1 MAEEQNTNSA
11 TTNAGGD
18 GGSRANVSL
27 PGYVRDN
34 LGKEIFEDWSKRAE
48 RDPEFVKSVPATLP
62 EFAKAFDSERS
73 QRAEI
78 AKKLKES
85 EEGRKPPNS
94 PTDYGLDKIKLREGT
109 VYDKTLGEAFAKKA
123 HELHLPVKE
132 VQALFDWQ
140 NEVVYNVGKAQSDQA
155 KAKEAEAA
163 VTRQR
168 DLEATRVALRNH
180 WGEAAASKLPRNLNA
195 LMNPAMMPQ
204 DIRESLDKSGIIR
217 TVSFQ
222 LWWDRQVSM
231 MSSDRK
237 LSIATEPGEGTEEEA
252 AEGELTTT
260 DKGGKKH
267 LKTGFFKKT
276 GERFPTRK
284 KAV

>member
-1 MAEEQNTNSA
+1 MAEEQKTNGAGSGGVAEGQGSA
-11 TTNAGGD
+11 GI
-18 GGSRANVSL
+18 SIPKFFS
-27 PGYVRDN
+27 DN
-34 LGKEIFEDWSKRAE
+34 LGKEVNEEVSKLAKEDA
-48 RDPEFVKSVPATLP
+48 
-62 EFAKAFDSERS
+62 EFAKSLPQALPDVGKAWLSARAQVSEISR
-73 QRAEI
+73 
-78 AKKLKES
+78 KMKEM

-140 NEVVYNVGKAQSDQA
+140 NEVVYNVGKAQLDQA

-267 LKTGFFKKT
+267 LKAGFFKKT